1 MLYNM
6 HVDQIMPKLLQAFWN
21 GSTNMFYIYEKWY
34 LSNGLTWQ
42 MWKHGPKTPKK
53 VELYS

>member
-21 GSTNMFYIYEKWY
+21 GSTGYKTCFIFMKCGIY
-34 LSNGLTWQ
+34 LMG
-42 MWKHGPKTPKK
+42 
-53 VELYS
+53 